1 MATTTQRLSGKK
13 VAILVSNGFEQ
24 VEMTEPRKAL
34 DAAGAQTVLV
44 SPEQDKVKG
53 WQHTEWGDEFKV
65 DVPLAQASPDDYDAL
80 VLPGGVMNP
89 DHLRQNTQAVD
100 FIRAFV
106 QAGKPIAAIC
116 HGPWT
121 LIEAG
126 AVKGRE
132 MTSYPSIQT
141 DLKNAGARWVD
152 REVVTDNGLVT
163 SRKPDD
169 IPAFNKK
176 MIEEFAEGIHQPQ
189 QAAMGQ
195 TRLMPNSAQ
204 PM

>member
-13 VAILVSNGFEQ
+13 VAILVANGFEE
-24 VEMTEPRKAL
+24 VEMTEPREAL
-34 DAAGAQTVLV
+34 DAAGALTVLV
-44 SPEQDKVKG
+44 SPEQGKVKS

-100 FIRAFV
+100 FVRAFV

-141 DLKNAGARWVD
+141 DLKNAGAKWVD

-169 IPAFNKK
+169 IPAFTKK
-176 MIEEFAEGIHQPQ
+176 MIEEFAEGIHKPH

-195 TRLMPNSAQ
+195 TRSMPNSAP